1 MPGRLVGETVDRE
14 GQRSYV
20 LTLST
25 REQHI
30 RRERATSNIC
40 TNQGLCALAAT
51 IYLATMGK
59 QGLREVALLNV
70 RKADYLK
77 NRLRKIKGFKIR
89 FDADT
94 FNEFVLECPR
104 PAEDIRDTLLKEE
117 NILAGVPLK
126 AHYPELPNSL
136 LLCATELNTQEE
148 MDRLAE
154 KLEAI

>member
-1 MPGRLVGETVDRE
+1 
-14 GQRSYV
+14 
-20 LTLST
+20 
-25 REQHI
+25 
-30 RRERATSNIC
+30 
-40 TNQGLCALAAT
+40 
-51 IYLATMGK
+51 MGK

-77 NRLRKIKGFKIR
+77 NRLRKIKGFSVR

-104 PAEDIRDTLLKEE
+104 PADQIRDTLIQEA
-117 NILAGVPLK
+117 NILAGVPLGT
-126 AHYPELPNSL
+126 HYPELKNSL